1 MNVYRCTLTLLEN
14 TFFSSRELN
23 NFYQTEPM
31 IGNYALAYAFGFAR
45 APYSNRGE
53 IHYYRDLT
61 ELNRRKLYV
70 TPAKVIGQP
79 KFSVAQFNATSDTY
93 WSRVEQNAIATDIKA
108 KNKKARPLN
117 YPQIGWIKMLGIGTQ
132 ARCFIVADSETFVSS
147 YIRLGKFMS
156 KAHVQIERFSGPQVN
171 VTEIERVTLNH
182 LLLNPLDLPLE
193 SELIVYDTY
202 PIHPVPLIGNTTLST
217 RLIELPDGDKLPLDM
232 RFGVEVLEPSRRD
245 G

>member
-53 IHYYRDLT
+53 IHYHRDLT

-70 TPAKVIGQP
+70 TPAKVIGAP

-93 WSRVEQNAIATDIKA
+93 WSRVEQNAIATDVMA
-108 KNKKARPLN
+108 KTKKARPLN
-117 YPQIGWIKMLGIGTQ
+117 YPQIGWIKLLGIGTQ
-132 ARCFIVADSETFVSS
+132 ARCFIVSKEEVFVPS

-156 KAHVQIERFSGPQVN
+156 KAHVRIESFSNQQIKE
-171 VTEIERVTLNH
+171 TAIEQATLNNM
-182 LLLNPLDLPLE
+182 LLNPLDLPHTA
-193 SELIVYDTY
+193 ELIAYDTY
-202 PIHPVPLIGNTTLST
+202 PIHPVPLIGNTTLSA
-217 RLIELPDGDKLPLDM
+217 RFVELPDGDRLPLAM
-232 RFGVEVLEPSRRD
+232 RFGVEVLEKLRRND
-245 G
+245 